1 MQLISAQ
8 LTAATTA
15 LRSVLSME
23 YPADSVLRRY
33 FRENHLL
40 GANDR
45 AFVAETV
52 FGILR
57 HKYYLECLM
66 DLATPRALLLAYLA
80 KFQGVHLRELTPHAS
95 ESEIKWLTQIK
106 SMTVSTQPLAVQA
119 EFPVWL
125 VEKLQAFMPEAEIL
139 DLGRSLQLPA
149 SLDLRVNTIH
159 AKRDSVLET
168 LKQQGFEAEATP
180 YSPVGIRVKGKP
192 AINRH
197 DLFLNGHIEVQDE
210 GSQILGYLLAPKRGD
225 MVVDFCAGAGGKTL
239 LLGALMNSKGRLYAL
254 DTSEKRLNNLK
265 PRLKRSGLSNIH
277 SQRISNENDLK
288 VKRLAGKIDRVLV
301 DAPCSGLGTLR
312 RNPDL
317 KWRQSPESVQE
328 LKQKQAAILAASANL
343 LKPGG
348 RLVYATC
355 SFLPEENQEI
365 IEQFLASHPKF
376 SLLNCTELL
385 AQQKIPLETGEF
397 LRLSPK
403 SHGTDGF
410 FAAALTI
417 KKDEPPKEEPKPEP
431 EEEPVKTEEKK
442 PVKTK
447 KKAPAKTATKKTAKV
462 VEEEPVKTEN
472 KKSAKAEVAETESES
487 KPKEVVAKAKKSKS
501 KEAPVKTEKPKTKKA
516 PAKAKALKVAKPRK
530 SSTKTEESK
539 PVKKKAA
546 VAKKK
551 TAKAE
556 KKDE

>member
-15 LRSVLSME
+15 IRSVLSME
-23 YPADSVLRRY
+23 YPADAVLRRF
-33 FRENHLL
+33 FRENPLL

-52 FGILR
+52 FGVLR
-57 HKYYLECLM
+57 HKFYLECLM
-66 DLATPRALLLAYLA
+66 DLVTPRALLFAYLA
-80 KFQGVHLRELTPHAS
+80 KFQGMNLRELTPHVS
-95 ESEIKWLTQIK
+95 ESEVKWLTTIK
-106 SMTVSTQPLAVQA
+106 SIAVDKQPLAVQA
-119 EFPVWL
+119 EFPIWL
-125 VEKLQAFMPEAEIL
+125 VEKLQAFMSDVDIL
-139 DLGRSLQLPA
+139 DLGRSLQQPA

-159 AKRDSVLET
+159 AKRDNVLEM
-168 LKQQGFEAEATP
+168 LKQDGFEAEATP
-180 YSPVGIRVKGKP
+180 YSPVGIRITGKP

-197 DLFLNGHIEVQDE
+197 SLFLSGHIEVQDE

-265 PRLKRSGLSNIH
+265 PRLKRSGLSNLH
-277 SQRISNENDLK
+277 AQRISNENDLK

-355 SFLPEENQEI
+355 SFLLEENQEI
-365 IEQFLASHPKF
+365 IEQFLATHPKF
-376 SLLNCTELL
+376 SLLSCTELL
-385 AQQKIPLETGEF
+385 TQQKIPLETGEF
-397 LRLSPK
+397 LQLSPK

-417 KKDEPPKEEPKPEP
+417 RKDEPLKEPKPKP
-431 EEEPVKTEEKK
+431 EKESVKVKEKK
-442 PVKTK
+442 LVKAK
-447 KKAPAKTATKKTAKV
+447 KQVPAKTTTKKR
-462 VEEEPVKTEN
+462 
-472 KKSAKAEVAETESES
+472 S
-487 KPKEVVAKAKKSKS
+487 
-501 KEAPVKTEKPKTKKA
+501 
-516 PAKAKALKVAKPRK
+516 R
-530 SSTKTEESK
+530 
-539 PVKKKAA
+539 
-546 VAKKK
+546 
-551 TAKAE
+551 
-556 KKDE
+556 